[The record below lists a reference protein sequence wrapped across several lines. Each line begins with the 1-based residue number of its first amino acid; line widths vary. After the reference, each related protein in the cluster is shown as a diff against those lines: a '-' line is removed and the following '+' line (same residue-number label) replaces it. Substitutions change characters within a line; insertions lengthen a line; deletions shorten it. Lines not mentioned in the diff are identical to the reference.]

1 MKKTFLYFILPVQLI
16 LIFFSAYVAWFFYK
30 NNGVELKPESI
41 RFLLLLFV
49 AFIICLIQVLYF
61 TWKTTYKTSMQLD
74 GISVIAKKFRDGS
87 FAQRFSYSDHQ
98 TTEVLTLNKNLNNLV
113 ARVERRLVG
122 MQQQVFEKDAV
133 LASMS
138 EAVVAIDLD
147 ENIYLINNAA
157 KTLFNIASDKSDPKT
172 FAEVVRVPELYNALI
187 LSMQSGSNLDK
198 NFSVDGT
205 MMGQS
210 EKLMYIQVKSAPIIG
225 RKNRKTGAVFVF
237 NNMTNIKKLEKHRS
251 NFVGNVSHELK
262 TPLTLIQGF
271 SETLMDSGA
280 DLPPED
286 NKKYIGIIHK
296 HSSRL
301 GALIDD
307 LLSISKLENQ
317 EARPNNFEYGEVS
330 LVVKSAISL
339 CKEKAQVKRIELLL
353 SDKSDGF
360 TLPMNFSLL
369 EQSIVN
375 LIDNSIK
382 HSSEG
387 AKVEINLSKT
397 DKLLNIE
404 VKDYGQGMEAKHLS
418 HIFERFY
425 RVDKGR
431 SREEGGT
438 GLGLSIVKHVTQLH
452 GGSISVTSQLGEG
465 SSFKIDLSN

>member
-41 RFLLLLFV
+41 RFMLFLFV

-61 TWKTTYKTSMQLD
+61 IWKTTYKTSMQLES
-74 GISVIAKKFRDGS
+74 ISAIAKKFRDGS
-87 FAQRFSYSDHQ
+87 FAQRFSYSEDQ
-98 TTEVLTLNKNLNNLV
+98 TPEVLKLNKNLNNLV
-113 ARVERRLVG
+113 ARVERRLVA
-122 MQQQVFEKDAV
+122 MQQKIFEKDAV

-138 EAVVAIDLD
+138 GAVVAIDLD
-147 ENIYLINNAA
+147 ENIYLINSAA
-157 KTLFNIASDKSDPKT
+157 KKLFNIKPDNHDTKT
-172 FAEVVRVPELYNALI
+172 FAEVVRVPELYNTLV
-187 LSMQSGSNLDK
+187 LSMKNGTSLDES
-198 NFSVDGT
+198 FSVDGT

-210 EKLMYIQVKSAPIIG
+210 EKNMYIQVKSEPIIG

-271 SETLMDSGA
+271 SETLMDSGT
-280 DLPPED
+280 DLSPED

-301 GALIDD
+301 GTLIDD

-317 EARPNNFEYGEVS
+317 EARPDNFEFGEVS
-330 LVVKSAISL
+330 LVVKSAMSL
-339 CKEKAQVKRIELLL
+339 CKEKSQGKKIELSL

-369 EQSIVN
+369 EQAIVN

-382 HSSEG
+382 HSPEG
-387 AKVEINLSKT
+387 SKVEINLNKS
-397 DKLLNIE
+397 DKQLNIE
-404 VKDYGQGMEAKHLS
+404 VKDYGLGMEPKHLS

-452 GGSISVTSQLGEG
+452 GGSISVESKPGDG
-465 SSFKIDLSN
+465 SSFKIEFRL